1 MQLLFNCLN
10 PHCCLFATSSQN
22 SENYH
27 KYSCLPQLLLLQE
40 IIAFWIFICV
50 FIFQSLQVFRALLS
64 AIQPEVTTWRY
75 PGYMHLDILIIM
87 KWSSGTTTIS
97 SKQKVSQRMKMNVCS
112 LIWSQ
117 GGSTVSRS
125 AQGVGNTKLAKG
137 SMAEQVSKHPGNI
150 LRHSRVIFF
159 YLPYP
164 GTKISYDF
172 SIECWL

>member
-1 MQLLFNCLN
+1 M
-10 PHCCLFATSSQN
+10 
-22 SENYH
+22 
-27 KYSCLPQLLLLQE
+27 
-40 IIAFWIFICV
+40 
-50 FIFQSLQVFRALLS
+50 
-64 AIQPEVTTWRY
+64 
-75 PGYMHLDILIIM
+75 
-87 KWSSGTTTIS
+87 IS
-97 SKQKVSQRMKMNVCS
+97 FKQKVSQRMKMNVCS

-172 SIECWL
+172 SIEC